1 MDKTIRR
8 DFYIPVKD
16 NKIIKQNRVIT
27 TTTTTKWARTIMT
40 RLDSIYS
47 MMNIYKICKLLLG
60 VMITAS
66 RGDYGNLYK

>member
-8 DFYIPVKD
+8 DFYIPVEGIR
-16 NKIIKQNRVIT
+16 IIKQNRVIT
-27 TTTTTKWARTIMT
+27 TKGTRTIMT

-47 MMNIYKICKLLLG
+47 MMNIQKICKLLLD